1 MTQRRRLVGAILGG
15 VVLLAAAGGAYQAIA
30 TARDVA
36 RFPMPGERID
46 IGGRSLHLFCS
57 GAGSPTVLLENGL
70 GGVYPAWRLVQQ
82 QLATFTR
89 VCSYDRAGFGYS
101 DGADRDT
108 RAALVADDLARL
120 IHAAKLAPPFVLVG
134 WSAGGV
140 YVRRFY
146 RDHPDG
152 VIGMVLV
159 DSSHEQQRTRLAE
172 PTHRTANVRRAIAEL
187 NLCRALSWAGI
198 VRLADVMDEMAA
210 PLHIPP
216 DVQAE
221 FVAMENRTGYC
232 AGDLKELVGFEAD
245 IDQREPPASLGDLP
259 LVVIE
264 RGRATTARDFAE
276 PVDAARLAAFD
287 RAWDAL
293 QRELA
298 GLSTRSSLRVAT
310 ASGHAIP
317 LQAPETIVDAVRD
330 IIAGRVGP

>member
-1 MTQRRRLVGAILGG
+1 MTKRRRVVLSILGG
-15 VVLLAAAGGAYQAIA
+15 LALLAAAGGAYQAIA

-57 GAGSPTVLLENGL
+57 GTGSPTVLLENGL
-70 GGVYPAWRLVQQ
+70 GGVYPAWRLVQRE
-82 QLATFTR
+82 LATFTR
-89 VCSYDRAGFGYS
+89 ACSYDRAGFGYS

-108 RAALVADDLARL
+108 RADLVADDLARL
-120 IHAAKLAPPFVLVG
+120 IAAAKLETPFVLVG
-134 WSAGGV
+134 WSAGGI

-146 RDHPDG
+146 RDHPG
-152 VIGMVLV
+152 AVIGMVLV
-159 DSSHEQQRTRLAE
+159 DSSHEQQRTRLDE
-172 PTHRTANVRRAIAEL
+172 PTDRAANIRRAVSQL
-187 NLCRALSWAGI
+187 NLCRALSWAGL
-198 VRLADVMDEMAA
+198 VRMADVMDEMAA

-216 DVQAE
+216 DVRAE

-232 AGDLKELVGFEAD
+232 AADLKELAGFESD

-276 PVDAARLAAFD
+276 PVDAERLAKLD
-287 RAWDAL
+287 RDWDSL

-298 GLSTRSSLRVAT
+298 GLSTRSSLRTAT
-310 ASGHAIP
+310 TSGHAIP

-330 IIAGRVGP
+330 IIAGRIGS